1 MSKFLQ
7 FRFIDSLTLKV
18 LTRART
24 LHVWKIPS
32 LSALDAPKSKHGK
45 FLHSQKRWRKGK
57 HFSTRVYRWSRILIT
72 SQILKSDLPSNWL
85 GQNSCHLGKLPNGC
99 PSSQSCLFISAWWIN
114 SKILLLTLFNSNK
127 ILSWKNKP
135 TKIVSFF
142 PGLLGLHLVFS
153 SSIFWSFCF

>member
-1 MSKFLQ
+1 MGSCRNSCNFALL
-7 FRFIDSLTLKV
+7 DSLTLKV

-32 LSALDAPKSKHGK
+32 LSALDAPKSKNWK

-57 HFSTRVYRWSRILIT
+57 HYSTRVYRWSRILIT

-114 SKILLLTLFNSNK
+114 SKILVLRKISQQKLF
-127 ILSWKNKP
+127 
-135 TKIVSFF
+135 SFS
-142 PGLLGLHLVFS
+142 GLLRLHLVFS
-153 SSIFWSFCF
+153 SSISWSFCF